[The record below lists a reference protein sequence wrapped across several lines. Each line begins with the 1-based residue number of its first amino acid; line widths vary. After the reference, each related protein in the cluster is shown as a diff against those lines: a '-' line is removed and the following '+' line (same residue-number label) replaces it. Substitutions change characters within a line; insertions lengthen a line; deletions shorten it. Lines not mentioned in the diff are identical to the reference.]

1 MAHMTR
7 RQVLLAAA
15 AASSVRAQFP
25 SIPNAIVARND
36 LSVESYIERQNTDPH
51 SRWRGSVP
59 DLDGLHQPGAASGV
73 LIRGVASYLHP
84 ESRFHEDPLL
94 MRRLMLA
101 ADHLARVQSR
111 DGNFDLLTTNFNSP
125 PDTSFITLNTAVA
138 GRLAREGGL
147 DELFGAMEPMLRK
160 SGEGLVDGGIHT
172 PNHRWVACAALAH
185 MNDLFPDP
193 RYVRRAEQWL
203 AETIDIDSDGQYSE
217 QSTTVYNAIVDNCL
231 TLVSMLLDKPR
242 LLDHVRANLEAMLY
256 LRHHGG
262 EVVTEISHR
271 QDRNTVGDMRRYWTA
286 LRYLSRK
293 DQDGRYQTILN
304 EIEPAYASL
313 AHLMAYPAFS
323 EKAPEPKPLPD
334 DYEKE
339 FPRSNLVH
347 IRRGKT
353 SAVVT
358 TQGSS
363 RVLSLRRGQAV
374 INGVR
379 FASAFF
385 GKAQFIPTEGE
396 KDGDVFVLKQE
407 LEAAY
412 YQPFV
417 PSRVQPWGVD
427 KWYEMRPGGRE
438 ATEINRIQY
447 RAEIRELEDGFD
459 MRVVCEGVEWIP
471 LAVEINLRAGGD
483 LRGVE
488 TTRHED
494 RYVLKQGRA
503 TYRMGD
509 DVIRFGPG
517 MAENTYVD
525 VRGAEPKLPGPSV
538 YLTGYTPFDHTVE
551 FRWS

>member
-1 MAHMTR
+1 
-7 RQVLLAAA
+7 
-15 AASSVRAQFP
+15 
-25 SIPNAIVARND
+25 
-36 LSVESYIERQNTDPH
+36 
-51 SRWRGSVP
+51 
-59 DLDGLHQPGAASGV
+59 
-73 LIRGVASYLHP
+73 
-84 ESRFHEDPLL
+84 
-94 MRRLMLA
+94 MRRLLLA
-101 ADHLARVQSR
+101 ADHLARVQTP

-125 PDTSFITLNTAVA
+125 PDTAFITLNTAVA
-138 GRLAREGGL
+138 GRLAREG
-147 DELFGAMEPMLRK
+147 EMKALFGVMEPMLRK
-160 SGEGLVDGGIHT
+160 SGEGLVEGGIHT
-172 PNHRWVACAALAH
+172 PNHRWVTCAALAH
-185 MNDLFPDP
+185 MNDVFPNT

-231 TLVSMLLDKPR
+231 ALTAMLLDKPS

-256 LRHHGG
+256 LRHYGG

-271 QDRNTVGDMRRYWTA
+271 QDRNTAGDMRRYWTA
-286 LRYLSRK
+286 LRYLARK
-293 DQDGRYQTILN
+293 DQDGRYQTIVDQ
-304 EIEPAYASL
+304 IEPASASL
-313 AHLMAYPAFS
+313 AHLMAFPDLSAPAP
-323 EKAPEPKPLPD
+323 APRPVPD

-363 RVLSLRRGQAV
+363 RVLSLRRGAAV
-374 INGVR
+374 VNGVR

-385 GKAQFIPTEGE
+385 GKAQFIPTDARKEG
-396 KDGDVFVLKQE
+396 DLFVLKQD

-412 YQPFV
+412 YQPFT
-417 PSRVQPWGVD
+417 PSKVQPWGVD

-447 RAEIRELEDGFD
+447 RAEIRELDNGFD
-459 MRVVCEGVEWIP
+459 MRVVCEGVDWIP
-471 LAVEINLRAGGD
+471 LAVEINLRPGGD

-488 TTRHED
+488 STRFED
-494 RYVLKQGRA
+494 RYVLREGRA

-509 DVIRFGPG
+509 DEIRFGPG
-517 MAENTYVD
+517 KAENTYVD
-525 VRGAEPKLPGPSV
+525 VRGAEAKLPGPSV
-538 YLTGYTPFDHTVE
+538 YLTGYTPFDHTIE